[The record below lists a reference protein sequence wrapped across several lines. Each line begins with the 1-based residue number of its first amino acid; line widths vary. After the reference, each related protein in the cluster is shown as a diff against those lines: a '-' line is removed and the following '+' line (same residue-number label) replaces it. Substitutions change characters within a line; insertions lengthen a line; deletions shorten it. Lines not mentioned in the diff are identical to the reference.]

1 MAETEVQKIVEDAN
15 GFTLEDFEEK
25 YRVYG
30 DTSLPGV
37 RKTQGCDMGIPL
49 FPTQSLPLGKADDTR
64 IASAHKAFRHRAP
77 YIRGEAATFIL
88 VPYSSRVFI
97 GHLGT
102 ARPMSYPS
110 NPFSDIKEK
119 NLCV

>member
-1 MAETEVQKIVEDAN
+1 
-15 GFTLEDFEEK
+15 
-25 YRVYG
+25 
-30 DTSLPGV
+30 
-37 RKTQGCDMGIPL
+37 MGKAL

-64 IASAHKAFRHRAP
+64 IASAHKAFRHRP
-77 YIRGEAATFIL
+77 LYIRGEAATFIPL
-88 VPYSSRVFI
+88 PYLSRAFI
-97 GHLGT
+97 GHPGT